1 MFTNESNRITENDRK
16 RKSDEISE
24 DMEPKNIW
32 SEFQT
37 IMMQGGGNRGEV
49 YTQNAGLVDVNSV
62 K

>member
-24 DMEPKNIW
+24 DTEPKNIW